1 MRRLRLVEAGDLP
14 KRGVFGRDLALR
26 DFRRYL
32 GQSRDGLCYDASG
45 GLFPNAF
52 TALAGTVTD
61 GHDLRLYLPPAYPD
75 GDPDHRRLLDFGLS
89 ADGCADFF
97 NARLRRFASNEM
109 VAADVRRAARTR
121 QVVAISGEGALA
133 GGGETATGGGAVS
146 QQSHPLATAAGGH
159 G

>member
-1 MRRLRLVEAGDLP
+1 MRRLRLVEAGDLS

-61 GHDLRLYLPPAYPD
+61 GHDLRLYLPSAYPD
-75 GDPDHRRLLDFGLS
+75 GDPDHRRLLDFGVPT
-89 ADGCADFF
+89 DGCADFF
-97 NARLRRFASNEM
+97 NARLRREKLHTSNEM
-109 VAADVRRAARTR
+109 QLVGRFFDQVYSHQRLLFAFRLNEWNLADKDNVA
-121 QVVAISGEGALA
+121 
-133 GGGETATGGGAVS
+133 
-146 QQSHPLATAAGGH
+146 
-159 G
+159 